1 MTQITQLNEK
11 QIFQQNKK
19 YAYSVKIIGKTYDF
33 KLLSFFTNTIKILAT
48 SFFNTKNISIIALP
62 KQRKYMTVLRSPH
75 IYKKS
80 QEHFLLQTN
89 KLTIYCF
96 FKNQKTADLFHKT
109 IQRITF
115 PGIEISIESSY
126 LQ

>member
-1 MTQITQLNEK
+1 MTQTTKLNE
-11 QIFQQNKK
+11 K

-33 KLLSFFTNTIKILAT
+33 KLLSFFINTIKIIAT

-62 KQRKYMTVLRSPH
+62 KQRKYMTILRSPH

-89 KLTIYCF
+89 KLAIYCF

-115 PGIEISIESSY
+115 PGVEISIETSY

>member
-1 MTQITQLNEK
+1 MTQITHFNEK
-11 QIFQQNKK
+11 QIVQQTKK
-19 YAYSVKIIGKTYDF
+19 YAYSVKVIGKTYDF
-33 KLLSFFTNTIKILAT
+33 KLLPFFINTIKIIAT
-48 SFFNTKNISIIALP
+48 SFFNTKNVSIIALP
-62 KQRKYMTVLRSPH
+62 KRRKYMTVLRSPH

-89 KLTIYCF
+89 KLAIYCF

-109 IQRITF
+109 IQRIIF